1 MRIIEANN
9 IPKWTDTKT
18 LQDLG
23 MLVGMKPHMSK
34 NLVTLYPGLSVQKL
48 TEQLGAVYNKK
59 ATNLNEIDSFSYEWK
74 IQVNRIPRIKI
85 TVDCTEDGAGQTEFP
100 IILENPYYAKN
111 EVFELEN
118 EQQLFVKR
126 PGEKLTEGN
135 WKYYVQLVS
144 GSKDSKVNTA
154 FMTRGKE
161 TKYIS
166 NYHPELSERGYNKF
180 MHNFEKH
187 MNYISRHRAGDSFS
201 GDYKALAKKYFEHA
215 GEYFQMT
222 TMEKQLLDY
231 LYLSFENAM
240 LLGHGNFN
248 DNHEILIQEADGRP
262 IPMGQGIIQQIRNY
276 CDQQRYTILSR
287 KVLDDLISSVVE
299 RLPKKT
305 GNRIA
310 IICNWRLYKQAQALL
325 DSILGARLD
334 NNYFHSVS
342 GGKIKVGAH
351 YNAYEFAGNIIT
363 FMENEALTERYPD
376 KGYGVFL
383 DTGIYE
389 GEPNISM
396 YTLSGMSLF
405 RGDLDGMGGQTG
417 NSSGKISTTVHGGRI
432 EWMGYRGAKVANPY
446 AAGIIEEY
454 VW

>member
-1 MRIIEANN
+1 MRIIEANML
-9 IPKWTDTKT
+9 PKFTDTKT

-23 MLVGMKPHMSK
+23 MLIGQKPHMSK

-74 IQVNRIPRIKI
+74 IQVNRIPKIKI
-85 TVDCTEDGAGQTEFP
+85 TVDATEDGYGGSAVP
-100 IILENPYYAKN
+100 IILEKPYYAKN
-111 EVFELEN
+111 ETFELDN
-118 EQQLFVKR
+118 EQQLFVKK
-126 PGEKLTEGN
+126 PGEKLAEGK
-135 WKYYVQLVS
+135 WRYWVQLVS
-144 GSKDSKVNTA
+144 NSTDARINLNY
-154 FMTRGKE
+154 MRRGNE

-201 GDYKALAKKYFEHA
+201 GDYRKLAAKYFEHA
-215 GEYFQMT
+215 GNYFKMT
-222 TMEKQLLDY
+222 SMEKQVLDY

-248 DNHEILIQEADGRP
+248 DQHEILISEEDGRP

-276 CDQQRYTILSR
+276 CDQQRYTILTR

-305 GNRIA
+305 DNRIA
-310 IICNWRLYKQAQALL
+310 IICNWRLYKQAQELL
-325 DSILGARLD
+325 DSLLKERVP
-334 NNYFHSVS
+334 NNYFHTVT

-351 YNAYEFAGNIIT
+351 YNAYEFAGNVIT

-396 YTLSGMSLF
+396 YTLTGMGLF

-417 NSSGKISTTVHGGRI
+417 AASGKIATTVHGGRV
-432 EWMGYRGAKVANPY
+432 EYMGYRGAKVANPY
-446 AAGIIEEY
+446 AAGILEEY
-454 VW
+454 IF